1 MVIVTTFDEKYCHKW
16 ALLLRERRNKLD
28 KTMAAISEKKFGEA
42 NRLFSEVFYGVTSG
56 RNSDLGM
63 AGSLLIPHGHGHQNG
78 N

>member
-1 MVIVTTFDEKYCHKW
+1 
-16 ALLLRERRNKLD
+16 
-28 KTMAAISEKKFGEA
+28 MAAISEKKFGEA